1 MITRIRRRIM
11 WMRKLEEL
19 RTEMIINMNNMITL
33 QVCNIIT
40 NRNIN
45 ICVYQLPFIYINVV
59 VSSINII

>member
-1 MITRIRRRIM
+1 M
-11 WMRKLEEL
+11 WMRKREEL

-33 QVCNIIT
+33 HVCNIIT

-59 VSSINII
+59 VTSINII